1 MSAARAN
8 APSKMTV
15 NRCLR
20 LKVDAFGVLHDS
32 VIQLLL
38 VLPQASLSKPL
49 TLLMNLSH
57 VESPDQSLGASVK
70 AFLSY

>member
-1 MSAARAN
+1 MNAARAI

-20 LKVDAFGVLHDS
+20 LKVNALGVLHGS

-38 VLPQASLSKPL
+38 VLPQASLSKLL

-57 VESPDQSLGASVK
+57 VESPG
-70 AFLSY
+70 LS

>member
-1 MSAARAN
+1 
-8 APSKMTV
+8 MTV

-38 VLPQASLSKPL
+38 VLPQASLSKLL
-49 TLLMNLSH
+49 TLLMNLSR
-57 VESPDQSLGASVK
+57 VESPDLSLGASVE